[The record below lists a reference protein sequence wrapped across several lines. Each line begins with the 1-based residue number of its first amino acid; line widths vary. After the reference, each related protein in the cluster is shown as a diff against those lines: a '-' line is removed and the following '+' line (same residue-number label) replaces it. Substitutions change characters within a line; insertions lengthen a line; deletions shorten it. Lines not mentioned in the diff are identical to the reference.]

1 MREEPTGARLC
12 PNCANTIEGDAT
24 KCRYCKAELTADSV
38 PQWLNRNEFDSEL
51 RISSKN
57 SRKSFIPTK
66 FIWPAVTLVLALVAF
81 YVGGYIQR
89 NESALTAQAYSK
101 RLQTKDQMLQ
111 DQEAQLNRL
120 RQELTDKSNQL
131 AEAKAKLEQSQKEA
145 SATQKRLDLANR
157 EVARLNTSRPAA
169 VARAGSRASDSARSS
184 VAAGSARRSETGLYE
199 TIRETPVFETP
210 SSQARVVSQIRGGTR
225 INVVN
230 SAGDWLEVRSKHGN
244 PPGYVRSDSTRLI
257 ARN

>member
-1 MREEPTGARLC
+1 MIQEPTGARLC
-12 PNCANTIEGDAT
+12 PNCANTIEEDAT

-38 PQWLNRNEFDSEL
+38 PQWLKRNEREP

-57 SRKSFIPTK
+57 GRKSLIPTK
-66 FIWPAVTLVLALVAF
+66 FIWPAVTLILVLVAF

-101 RLQTKDQMLQ
+101 RLQTKDQMIQ

-120 RQELTDKSNQL
+120 RQELNDKSNQL
-131 AEAKAKLEQSQKEA
+131 AGAKAKLEQSQKEA

-157 EVARLNTSRPAA
+157 EVTRLNTSRPVA
-169 VARAGSRASDSARSS
+169 VAKASSRPPDSARSS
-184 VAAGSARRSETGLYE
+184 APVVTARRNEAGLYE

-210 SSQARVVSQIRGGTR
+210 SSQARVISQIRGGTR
-225 INVVN
+225 INVVK

-244 PPGYVRSDSTRLI
+244 PPGYVRSDSARLI

>member
-1 MREEPTGARLC
+1 MIQEPTGARLC
-12 PNCANTIEGDAT
+12 PNCANTIEEDAT
-24 KCRYCKAELTADSV
+24 KCRYCKAEFTADSV
-38 PQWLNRNEFDSEL
+38 PQWLNRNERDSEP

-57 SRKSFIPTK
+57 NRKSLIPTK
-66 FIWPAVTLVLALVAF
+66 FIWPAVTLVLVLVAF
-81 YVGGYIQR
+81 YAGGYIQR
-89 NESALTAQAYSK
+89 NESALTAEAYSK
-101 RLQTKDQMLQ
+101 RLQTKDQMIQ

-120 RQELTDKSNQL
+120 RQELNDKSNQL

-157 EVARLNTSRPAA
+157 EVARLNASRPVA
-169 VARAGSRASDSARSS
+169 VAKAGSRASDSAHSS
-184 VAAGSARRSETGLYE
+184 APVGTSRRNEVGLYE

-210 SSQARVVSQIRGGTR
+210 SPQARVVSQIRGGTR

-230 SAGDWLEVRSKHGN
+230 FAGDWLEVRSKHGN
-244 PPGYVRSDSTRLI
+244 PPGYVRSDSARLI